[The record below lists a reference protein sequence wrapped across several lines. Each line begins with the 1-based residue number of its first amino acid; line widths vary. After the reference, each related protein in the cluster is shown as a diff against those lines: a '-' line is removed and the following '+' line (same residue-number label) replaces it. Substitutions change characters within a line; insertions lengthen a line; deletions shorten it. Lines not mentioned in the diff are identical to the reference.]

1 MTTNTIAHPPG
12 RLVDLGDTQLWIET
26 EGTGEPLLL
35 LPGGPA
41 SSHLVFHPYFSELN
55 DHQVIYVDYRGRGRS
70 APVADPADVT
80 FIGDVAD
87 IAALIRAL
95 GLGAVN
101 VYGFSYG
108 GMVAQALA
116 LDPPELVK
124 RLILANTIH
133 SP

>member
-1 MTTNTIAHPPG
+1 MTTTIAHPPG

-41 SSHLVFHPYFSELN
+41 SSHLVFHPYFSGLD

-70 APVADPADVT
+70 ALVQDPSEVT

-87 IAALIRAL
+87 IAILIRHL
-95 GLGAVN
+95 GLGDADQVL
-101 VYGFSYG
+101 SI
-108 GMVAQALA
+108 VARYY
-116 LDPPELVK
+116 PEEQIPVRARYLVEDLFT
-124 RLILANTIH
+124 RMAEG
-133 SP
+133 